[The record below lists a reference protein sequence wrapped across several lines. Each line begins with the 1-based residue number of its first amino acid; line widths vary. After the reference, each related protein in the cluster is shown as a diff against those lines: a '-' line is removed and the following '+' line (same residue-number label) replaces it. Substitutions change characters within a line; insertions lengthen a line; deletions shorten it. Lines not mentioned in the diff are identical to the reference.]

1 MLKADLHNHSYY
13 SDGVLS
19 PSELVEQSNDA
30 YCDLFALTDHDTTEG
45 IIQAQLEANKLSVK
59 LINGVEISAFWG
71 NMAIHIVGL
80 GIDID
85 NDIDI
90 DIGVI
95 ESPIMS
101 SKVNIESILVF

>member
-1 MLKADLHNHSYY
+1 MVVILW
-13 SDGVLS
+13 
-19 PSELVEQSNDA
+19 
-30 YCDLFALTDHDTTEG
+30 
-45 IIQAQLEANKLSVK
+45 
-59 LINGVEISAFWG
+59 AFWSF
-71 NMAIHIVGL
+71 IYWHID
-80 GIDID
+80 IDID